1 MARNYDPKFFEPNVA
16 PRESTFA
23 ETAEATF
30 GYRVAPVYELITQTA
45 QYGIQR
51 QSGYVPFD
59 DPQTKGYE
67 QYATHWG
74 RATNSE
80 HMADILS
87 GINRS
92 QKRREVMADASFLTQ
107 LTAGTLADPINLV
120 AIPFGGP
127 TVGVARSA
135 LRSGAGVGAVMVGA
149 EAVMQA
155 VDPVATA
162 QESAMNIL
170 AGTVLGGALGG
181 AAAIPR
187 TNRANVYNNTRIAIE
202 EEMAMHRR
210 IDNLSGLTRDDI
222 ANALPRAERPF
233 GSLSEQDLALT
244 IRGFE
249 DIAQRAEAE
258 AESYQGRPEYN
269 DLAARAQEQRDQAAA
284 YKNELGLRSLEDME
298 VDLKDPYRIM
308 PSAFTESVL
317 YKAVSTPLKRTLQAS
332 IPSSV
337 KERFVLTASD
347 GGMALALNS
356 MGIATPNSVYQKAA
370 ISRGQWVV
378 AHDKLIN
385 IWAKETDAST
395 SSKIDVNYT
404 DLARRVG
411 QRDDTY
417 KSWLSQTNRKRI
429 TNAEDLTEGEMAA
442 IDVINTY
449 FKDAE
454 RKLESVGLIGTRKGM
469 AQKVARLEDEI
480 VGLNQRLRLV
490 DGKRDARSRRQ
501 ASMIQSHRD
510 GLTKKLEQE
519 QAALAAF
526 NDVPTTAIDEDVFF
540 PRFWDESA
548 INANRQGLS
557 DILFGWYKQNPY
569 IYELNAKT
577 GEWEKVNLPSD
588 DASIRERVEQSIDR
602 ILGENDPTNVDNIGF
617 GYGRSKHFRHRQ
629 IDIPNKLVADYIITD
644 PLSVMQTYAARIE
657 PRYEYAKTFGKDIDG
672 VLLDMELDM
681 IAAGADQAKIDAVR
695 RDYVHL
701 YDGVAGTVIKNP
713 DTLSQK
719 ISRFLKEASSF
730 SYLGSVGIS
739 AIPDFGR
746 IVMEYDLEN
755 VIRGTQAM
763 MDKNTVNL
771 AVDETRIAGEALDS
785 IMNTVHMRMADDM
798 TNNIDAS
805 NILSTA
811 REAFY
816 MANGLTIVTT
826 VAKQLAGIVDA
837 HTIIDYSIKLAS
849 GKLDE
854 QSIIWLARYGID
866 AEMAKKFAR
875 APWQKTNSGLYMGNT
890 GEWLDSIYI
899 PEVDNKR
906 VNVIEINDDG
916 SPVGKMRGNRYIPA
930 FYRESDNTIRFDRD
944 YIEGSMFAEKAW
956 LNPKMEGV
964 KALPDIF
971 ETPKQ
976 WANFVMLHEINHT
989 RFSAEDLGFV
999 KHQSDEIVINNA
1011 PAGMSR
1017 QEIIDNLES
1026 GVDNPNLV
1034 FHVTNSP
1041 KEIIDNGFT
1050 SGGTLRGTAVV
1061 DSGYGDYITVFDVR
1075 SIIDRV
1081 KSDQEIL
1088 DTFQITPDQV
1098 DRFLAKSMYG
1108 ESAFLSNA
1116 SDGPMNSQFFNLLSG
1131 QKPVAAIHI
1140 SELPQFGSRRL
1151 EGDRGDEL
1159 SDGRGISTAEDKMYR
1174 DYRSGVLNRDSL
1186 ESYKLPPSY
1195 WGLTNNQLIE
1205 ELDKIIQLEDTY
1217 ADIGK
1222 NYNPFEQ
1229 RVSRPSTVVNKAAY
1243 ENAINDIALKD
1254 YREAQTV
1261 NQETIQSFRVALNS
1275 GVLNTIMM
1283 GTPADKPIISSGV
1296 AYIPMRIAKQFGMK
1310 EDARVKGYARI
1321 ENGLMGLPFQFYSY
1335 VLANVNKT
1343 VGAMATG
1350 QVKNR
1355 AIGVAAMMGLAYFS
1369 LKLKTP
1375 DYIWEDMS
1383 WRDKFARSFDSSGV
1397 AAIYSDIMYTSLH
1410 TALALGGPNITGGL
1424 ISPKFPQQVSALDAV
1439 TGLAGAGPSWAQTM
1453 GEGLY
1458 QFASG
1463 EQGEGAKTIARN
1475 MPFARMWFWKD
1486 EMNQITNA
1494 FAN

>member
-1 MARNYDPKFFEPNVA
+1 
-16 PRESTFA
+16 
-23 ETAEATF
+23 
-30 GYRVAPVYELITQTA
+30 
-45 QYGIQR
+45 
-51 QSGYVPFD
+51 
-59 DPQTKGYE
+59 
-67 QYATHWG
+67 
-74 RATNSE
+74 
-80 HMADILS
+80 
-87 GINRS
+87 
-92 QKRREVMADASFLTQ
+92 
-107 LTAGTLADPINLV
+107 
-120 AIPFGGP
+120 
-127 TVGVARSA
+127 
-135 LRSGAGVGAVMVGA
+135 
-149 EAVMQA
+149 
-155 VDPVATA
+155 
-162 QESAMNIL
+162 
-170 AGTVLGGALGG
+170 
-181 AAAIPR
+181 
-187 TNRANVYNNTRIAIE
+187 
-202 EEMAMHRR
+202 
-210 IDNLSGLTRDDI
+210 
-222 ANALPRAERPF
+222 
-233 GSLSEQDLALT
+233 
-244 IRGFE
+244 
-249 DIAQRAEAE
+249 
-258 AESYQGRPEYN
+258 
-269 DLAARAQEQRDQAAA
+269 
-284 YKNELGLRSLEDME
+284 
-298 VDLKDPYRIM
+298 
-308 PSAFTESVL
+308 
-317 YKAVSTPLKRTLQAS
+317 
-332 IPSSV
+332 
-337 KERFVLTASD
+337 
-347 GGMALALNS
+347 MALSLNS
-356 MGIATPNSVYQKAA
+356 MGVATPNSVYQRTAVAK
-370 ISRGQWVV
+370 GQWVA

-385 IWAKETDAST
+385 IWAKETGAST
-395 SSKIDVNYT
+395 SSRLDVNYT
-404 DLARRVG
+404 DISRRAARS
-411 QRDDTY
+411 DDTY
-417 KSWLSQTNRKRI
+417 RNWLAQTNRKRI
-429 TNAEDLTEGEMAA
+429 TNAEDLTEGEMSAF
-442 IDVINTY
+442 DVINTY

-490 DGKRDARSRRQ
+490 NGKRDARSRRQ

-540 PRFWDESA
+540 PRFWSESA
-548 INANRQGLS
+548 IKANREGLS
-557 DILFGWYKQNPY
+557 DTLFSWYKQNPY
-569 IYELNAKT
+569 IYELNART
-577 GEWEKVNLPSD
+577 GEWEKVNLRSD

-602 ILGENDPTNVDNIGF
+602 ILGENDPTNVDSISF
-617 GYGRSKHFRHRQ
+617 GYGKSKHFRHRQ

-681 IAAGADQAKIDAVR
+681 IAKGADEKQIATVR

-701 YDGVAGTVIKNP
+701 YDSIAGSAIKNP
-713 DTLSQK
+713 DALNQK
-719 ISRFLKEASSF
+719 VARFLREAASF
-730 SYLGSVGIS
+730 SYMGSAGLS

-763 MDKNTVNL
+763 MDKDTVNL
-771 AVDETRIAGEALDS
+771 AVNETRIAGEAIDILAGTS
-785 IMNTVHMRMADDM
+785 HMRMMDDM
-798 TNNIDAS
+798 TNNIDS
-805 NILSTA
+805 NQILSTA
-811 REAFY
+811 RNAFY
-816 MANGLTIVTT
+816 MANGLSITTT
-826 VAKQLAGIVDA
+826 VSKQLAGIIDA

-854 QSIIWLARYGID
+854 QSTTWLARYGID
-866 AEMAKKFAR
+866 AEMAKKIAR
-875 APWQKTNSGLYMGNT
+875 APWQKTNNGLYMGNT
-890 GEWLDSIYI
+890 DQWLDSIYI

-930 FYRESDNTIRFDRD
+930 FYRESDNAIRFDRD
-944 YIEGSMFAEKAW
+944 YIEGPMFAEKAW

-989 RFSAEDLGFV
+989 RFSRESLGF
-999 KHQSDEIVINNA
+999 S
-1011 PAGMSR
+1011 
-1017 QEIIDNLES
+1017 
-1026 GVDNPNLV
+1026 
-1034 FHVTNSP
+1034 
-1041 KEIIDNGFT
+1041 
-1050 SGGTLRGTAVV
+1050 
-1061 DSGYGDYITVFDVR
+1061 
-1075 SIIDRV
+1075 
-1081 KSDQEIL
+1081 KSQ
-1088 DTFQITPDQV
+1088 TP
-1098 DRFLAKSMYG
+1098 
-1108 ESAFLSNA
+1108 E
-1116 SDGPMNSQFFNLLSG
+1116 
-1131 QKPVAAIHI
+1131 
-1140 SELPQFGSRRL
+1140 
-1151 EGDRGDEL
+1151 
-1159 SDGRGISTAEDKMYR
+1159 
-1174 DYRSGVLNRDSL
+1174 
-1186 ESYKLPPSY
+1186 
-1195 WGLTNNQLIE
+1195 
-1205 ELDKIIQLEDTY
+1205 
-1217 ADIGK
+1217 
-1222 NYNPFEQ
+1222 
-1229 RVSRPSTVVNKAAY
+1229 Y
-1243 ENAINDIALKD
+1243 ENAINDMALKD

-1343 VGAMATG
+1343 VGAVATG

-1410 TALALGGPNITGGL
+1410 TALALGGPNITGGF